1 MTALAKTFRDK
12 TPEPIRFMTSGLI
25 GSVIFYILNEAIVRF
40 NPIESQKI
48 TVAWFLS
55 YVISIWIQHALHAT
69 LVYGWV
75 FSYWKGLLATYTG
88 YSLALFASVPI
99 NAVLVNY
106 LRATVSEAWIG
117 TLVLTGMANYFL
129 LGKLLS
135 AGEKDNVN
143 EKRE

>member
-1 MTALAKTFRDK
+1 MNSLAETFRAK

-117 TLVLTGMANYFL
+117 TLVLTGTANYFL
-129 LGKLLS
+129 LGNLLS
-135 AGEKDNVN
+135 AGEKDYVN
-143 EKRE
+143 EKRD

>member
-1 MTALAKTFRDK
+1 MTSLAKTFRAN

-25 GSVIFYILNEAIVRF
+25 GSLIFCILNEAIVRF

-99 NAVLVNY
+99 NVVLVNY
-106 LRATVSEAWIG
+106 FRATVSEAWIG

-129 LGKLLS
+129 LGKLLR
-135 AGEKDNVN
+135 AEEKDNLN
-143 EKRE
+143 EKKE

>member
-1 MTALAKTFRDK
+1 M
-12 TPEPIRFMTSGLI
+12 
-25 GSVIFYILNEAIVRF
+25 NEAIVRF
-40 NPIESQKI
+40 NPIEKQKI

-55 YVISIWIQHALHAT
+55 YLISIWIQHALHAI

-99 NAVLVNY
+99 NAVLVNF

-135 AGEKDNVN
+135 A
-143 EKRE
+143 RENDKVDKKTE

>member
-1 MTALAKTFRDK
+1 MISLAKNFR
-12 TPEPIRFMTSGLI
+12 TNIPEPIRFMTSGLI
-25 GSVIFYILNEAIVRF
+25 GSVIFYILNEAIVHF

-99 NAVLVNY
+99 NAGLVNY

-129 LGKLLS
+129 LGKLLT
-135 AGEKDNVN
+135 AREKDKVD

>member
-1 MTALAKTFRDK
+1 MASLAKTFRAN

-135 AGEKDNVN
+135 AGDKNNVN

>member
-1 MTALAKTFRDK
+1 MTSLAIKFRTN
-12 TPEPIRFMTSGLI
+12 TPEPIRFMTSGLF
-25 GSVIFYILNEAIVRF
+25 GSVMFYVLNEAIVRF

-75 FSYWKGLLATYTG
+75 FSYWRGLLATYTG

-99 NAVLVNY
+99 NAGLVNY

-135 AGEKDNVN
+135 VRENDKVDEKT
-143 EKRE
+143 E